1 MINSDRLGRE
11 LVDHAAEAGRDRGE
25 RLPFAAY
32 ATEIVEIGN
41 DRRVKTTRLRVSR
54 SVWKTDADQ
63 ASNLAFRV
71 RSDER
76 SYIMMQM
83 IFSDAM

>member
-11 LVDHAAEAGRDRGE
+11 FGRPRPEAGRDRGE
-25 RLPFAAY
+25 GLPFAAY

-63 ASNLAFRV
+63 ASNLALRV
-71 RSDER
+71 RWDER